1 MYDHVV
7 LHYGEIGTK
16 AGNRAFFE
24 KALARN
30 VARIVRPW
38 AAVDPRRESGRIAFP
53 LAGIDAAAHEEILAA
68 IARAPGVEWVTAAA
82 RCAPT
87 VEAIRDTTVALAG
100 RTAGSFKI

>member
-38 AAVDPRRESGRIAFP
+38 GAVEPRRESGRIAFP
-53 LAGIDAAAHEEILAA
+53 SRRTTTCSPPSR
-68 IARAPGVEWVTAAA
+68 ARRASSG
-82 RCAPT
+82 
-87 VEAIRDTTVALAG
+87 
-100 RTAGSFKI
+100 